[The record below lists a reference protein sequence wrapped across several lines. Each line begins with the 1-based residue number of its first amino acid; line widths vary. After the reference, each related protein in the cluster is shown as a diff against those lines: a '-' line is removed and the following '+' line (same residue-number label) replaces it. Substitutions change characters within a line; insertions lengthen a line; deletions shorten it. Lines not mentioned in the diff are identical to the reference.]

1 VKLVQLSRI
10 FTWILFGIC
19 AVLGFFAM
27 IGGIADPTTYG
38 EETLGQGV
46 MLIIGAAWVL
56 IITLLI
62 AAIAENTMKQ
72 MAGQADWR
80 NMKPSG

>member
-1 VKLVQLSRI
+1 
-10 FTWILFGIC
+10 
-19 AVLGFFAM
+19 
-27 IGGIADPTTYG
+27 
-38 EETLGQGV
+38 